1 MYRRVMGRVR
11 VRVRVR
17 VRLRTMVT
25 VVGVPFVSGK
35 C

>member
-1 MYRRVMGRVR
+1 MYRRVMGRVS